1 MSRKGGEKKTTT
13 MEAEVG
19 RIERLG
25 LFGCCSSHVKQRYAV
40 DRSDTLECVCENLS
54 VSRDKAL

>member
-1 MSRKGGEKKTTT
+1 MGKKKTTT